1 MSTWVCSDEPSN
13 GYCGCGNTEYPA
25 PSNAFSFKRCAFGRF
40 YVPLMYVTSV
50 GCC

>member
-1 MSTWVCSDEPSN
+1 MGTADAEILSTQRLQTRSL
-13 GYCGCGNTEYPA
+13 
-25 PSNAFSFKRCAFGRF
+25 FKRCAFGRF